1 MKKIKLVGDLVNK
14 SRDIEGNMLIT
25 FKVNNVRLEAM
36 LLELENK
43 PYSIEIKEVSN
54 KRSLQQNAYLW
65 ALIDE
70 IDKELNGYLSDR
82 MGVYCQILEMA
93 NAKYEYLLCEERVLD
108 SLRENAGIRALEVKG
123 NEYVNGIE
131 YLLVKVYIG
140 SSKFDTKEMT
150 QLLDTAIHYAEE
162 LGIVT
167 DYYMEMLGAW
177 NVKRERMEQ
186 ILEIVDLTDWK
197 TYREMRKYGIK
208 MNSGNFQ
215 KLVRAYNELFY
226 QRADKTFIAQV
237 THEANKEAINVYKL
251 KLRILQDQFS
261 KEYVNG

>member
-82 MGVYCQILEMA
+82 MGVYCQILKMA

-167 DYYMEMLGAW
+167 DYYMEMLGA
-177 NVKRERMEQ
+177 
-186 ILEIVDLTDWK
+186 
-197 TYREMRKYGIK
+197 
-208 MNSGNFQ
+208 
-215 KLVRAYNELFY
+215 
-226 QRADKTFIAQV
+226 
-237 THEANKEAINVYKL
+237 
-251 KLRILQDQFS
+251 
-261 KEYVNG
+261 

>member
-93 NAKYEYLLCEERVLD
+93 NVKYEYLLCEERVLD

-167 DYYMEMLGAW
+167 DYYMEMLGA
-177 NVKRERMEQ
+177 
-186 ILEIVDLTDWK
+186 
-197 TYREMRKYGIK
+197 
-208 MNSGNFQ
+208 
-215 KLVRAYNELFY
+215 
-226 QRADKTFIAQV
+226 
-237 THEANKEAINVYKL
+237 
-251 KLRILQDQFS
+251 
-261 KEYVNG
+261 